1 MTAQNLKK
9 SLLNYAISGKLS
21 ANWRKKNLNSR
32 IPNDVKSRIPSDFN
46 PPFEIP
52 NSWQWVK
59 LGDLGEYKKGPFGSS
74 LTKSMFVPKS
84 ENSIKV
90 YEQKNA
96 IQKNFELGDYFIT
109 KEYFLEKMQGFII
122 KPNDIIISCAGTI
135 GEVYRIPKEAP
146 QGIINQALM
155 RVRLNDLTI
164 FEWFIVAFNF
174 VITANSHQAKG
185 TAIKNIPPFS
195 ILKSLYI
202 PLPPKNEQEFIVNEL
217 ERLMSLADSYE
228 VEFQKLENCKK
239 ELRNLKKS
247 LLNYAISGKLSAN
260 WRKKNLNSRIPN
272 DVKSRIPS
280 DFNPPFEIPNSWQ
293 WVKLRGLGDIIT
305 GSTPPKANKEFYGD
319 DYPFYKPSDLD
330 AGIQVE
336 NSADTIS
343 KKGFEASRKL
353 PQNSILV
360 TCIGATI
367 GKTGL
372 ILKEGICNQQIN
384 AILPNEKFISK
395 FLFFAITSEF
405 FQNEIK
411 HNASSTT
418 LPILNKSKF
427 SNLYIP
433 LPPLDEQERIVKKID
448 ELFEILEVIEN
459 SL

>member
-1 MTAQNLKK
+1 MNTKHLKARI
-9 SLLNYAISGKLS
+9 LDLALQGKLVE
-21 ANWRKKNLNSR
+21 NSR

-46 PPFEIP
+46 PPFKIP

-109 KEYFLEKMQGFII
+109 KEYFLEKMQGFIV

-185 TAIKNIPPFS
+185 TAIKNIPPFY

-202 PLPPKNEQEFIVNEL
+202 PLPPLDEQERIVKKIDEL
-217 ERLMSLADSYE
+217 FSQIDILD
-228 VEFQKLENCKK
+228 KHK
-239 ELRNLKKS
+239 ES
-247 LLNYAISGKLSAN
+247 LLKNIKHTKTRILDLALQGKLV
-260 WRKKNLNSRIPN
+260 KNSRIPN

-280 DFNPPFEIPNSWQ
+280 DFNPPFEIPNSWA
-293 WVKLRGLGDIIT
+293 WVKLGDICEISS
-305 GSTPPKANKEFYGD
+305 GGTPSRNEAEFWENGTIPWLKIADIKD
-319 DYPFYKPSDLD
+319 DYVNSSSEFITQKGL
-330 AGIQVE
+330 E
-336 NSADTIS
+336 NSSAKIF
-343 KKGFEASRKL
+343 KKGTLLFTIFATLGEVAILNIDASTNQAIVGLTPKKDNYITKFIFFALKNIKNSVKL
-353 PQNSILV
+353 IGR
-360 TCIGATI
+360 GATQKNI
-367 GKTGL
+367 NQT
-372 ILKEGICNQQIN
+372 ILK
-384 AILPNEKFISK
+384 
-395 FLFFAITSEF
+395 
-405 FQNEIK
+405 
-411 HNASSTT
+411 
-418 LPILNKSKF
+418 
-427 SNLYIP
+427 NLYIP

>member
-1 MTAQNLKK
+1 MNTKHLKARI
-9 SLLNYAISGKLS
+9 LDLALQGKLVE
-21 ANWRKKNLNSR
+21 NSR
-32 IPNDVKSRIPSDFN
+32 IPNDLNSRIPTDFN
-46 PPFEIP
+46 PPFKIP
-52 NSWQWVK
+52 NSWAWVK

-109 KEYFLEKMQGFII
+109 KEYFLEKMQGFIV

-135 GEVYRIPKEAP
+135 GEVYRIPKKAP

-185 TAIKNIPPFS
+185 TAIKNIPPFY

-202 PLPPKNEQEFIVNEL
+202 PLPPLDEQERIVKKIDEL
-217 ERLMSLADSYE
+217 FSQIDILD
-228 VEFQKLENCKK
+228 KHK
-239 ELRNLKKS
+239 ES
-247 LLNYAISGKLSAN
+247 LLKNIKHTKTRILDLALQGKLVE
-260 WRKKNLNSRIPN
+260 NSRIPN

-280 DFNPPFEIPNSWQ
+280 DFNPPFEIPNSWA
-293 WVKLRGLGDIIT
+293 WVKLGDICEISS
-305 GSTPPKANKEFYGD
+305 GGTPSRNEAEFWENGTIPWLKIADIKD
-319 DYPFYKPSDLD
+319 DYVNSSSEFITQKGL
-330 AGIQVE
+330 E
-336 NSADTIS
+336 NSSAKIF
-343 KKGFEASRKL
+343 KKGTLLFTIFATLGEVAILNIDASTNQAIVGLTPKKDNYITKFIFFAL
-353 PQNSILV
+353 KNIKNSLNLIGR
-360 TCIGATI
+360 GATQKNI
-367 GKTGL
+367 NQT
-372 ILKEGICNQQIN
+372 ILKN
-384 AILPNEKFISK
+384 F
-395 FLFFAITSEF
+395 
-405 FQNEIK
+405 
-411 HNASSTT
+411 
-418 LPILNKSKF
+418 
-427 SNLYIP
+427 YIP

>member
-1 MTAQNLKK
+1 MNTKHLKARI
-9 SLLNYAISGKLS
+9 LDLALQGKLVENS
-21 ANWRKKNLNSR
+21 KIPNDLNSR
-32 IPNDVKSRIPSDFN
+32 IPTDFN
-46 PPFEIP
+46 PPFGIP
-52 NSWQWVK
+52 NSWAWVK

-74 LTKSMFVPKS
+74 LTKSIFVPKS

-109 KEYFLEKMQGFII
+109 KEYFLEKMQGFIV

-185 TAIKNIPPFS
+185 TAIKNIPPFY

-247 LLNYAISGKLSAN
+247 LLNYAISGKLSTN
-260 WRKKNLNSRIPN
+260 WRKENPNSRIPN
-272 DVKSRIPS
+272 DLNSRIPT
-280 DFNPPFEIPNSWQ
+280 DFKPPFGIPNSCA
-293 WVKLRGLGDIIT
+293 WVKLGDICDFQNGFAFKSKDFKNSGYFVIKIANIQNNEIT
-305 GSTPPKANKEFYGD
+305 KENAVFCE
-319 DYPFYKPSDLD
+319 PE
-330 AGIQVE
+330 ICE
-336 NSADTIS
+336 NLENFSV
-343 KKGFEASRKL
+343 KKGD
-353 PQNSILV
+353 IL
-360 TCIGATI
+360 IAMSGATTGKI
-367 GKTGL
+367 GIYNLDEKAFLNQRVGL
-372 ILKEGICNQQIN
+372 FKNFSKNIDKRFFYFVLLTKVEESLKIAIGSAQPNLSTEQI
-384 AILPNEKFISK
+384 
-395 FLFFAITSEF
+395 
-405 FQNEIK
+405 
-411 HNASSTT
+411 
-418 LPILNKSKF
+418 KSY
-427 SNLYIP
+427 YIP
-433 LPPLDEQERIVKKID
+433 LPPKDEQERIVKKID

>member
-21 ANWRKKNLNSR
+21 ANWRKENPNSR
-32 IPNDVKSRIPSDFN
+32 IPNDLNSRIPTDFK
-46 PPFEIP
+46 PPFGIP
-52 NSWQWVK
+52 NSWAWVK

-109 KEYFLEKMQGFII
+109 KEYFLEKMQGFIV

-217 ERLMSLADSYE
+217 ERLMSLAHNYE

-260 WRKKNLNSRIPN
+260 WRKKNPNSRIPN

-280 DFNPPFEIPNSWQ
+280 DFNPPFEIPNSWA
-293 WVKLRGLGDIIT
+293 WVKLGDICNPKQWTTISTEKLKENGKYSVYGANGIIGKYDEYNHEKETILITCRGATCGSINICEPFSYVNGNAFALDNLDENIYLKFMYFCLNGINFKDIIT
-305 GSTPPKANKEFYGD
+305 GTAQPQIVKKNLIEF
-319 DYPFYKPSDLD
+319 
-330 AGIQVE
+330 
-336 NSADTIS
+336 
-343 KKGFEASRKL
+343 
-353 PQNSILV
+353 
-360 TCIGATI
+360 
-367 GKTGL
+367 
-372 ILKEGICNQQIN
+372 
-384 AILPNEKFISK
+384 
-395 FLFFAITSEF
+395 
-405 FQNEIK
+405 
-411 HNASSTT
+411 
-418 LPILNKSKF
+418 
-427 SNLYIP
+427 YIP

>member
-32 IPNDVKSRIPSDFN
+32 IPTDLNSRIPTDFKPPFGIPNSWAWVKLGDLGEVILGGTPSTQNENYFGGDIAWVTPADLNENTVYISKGRRNITEEGLKNSSAKLMPKGSVLFSTRAPVGYAAIAENEISTKQGFISIVLKDFAFNKYIYFVLKSLNNLANSLAGGTTFKELSSTNFKSLPIPLPPKNEQEFIVNELERLMSLADSYEVEFQKLENCKKELRNLKKSLLNYAISGKLSANWRKKNLNSRIPNDLKSRIPSDFN

-164 FEWFIVAFNF
+164 FE
-174 VITANSHQAKG
+174 
-185 TAIKNIPPFS
+185 
-195 ILKSLYI
+195 
-202 PLPPKNEQEFIVNEL
+202 
-217 ERLMSLADSYE
+217 
-228 VEFQKLENCKK
+228 
-239 ELRNLKKS
+239 
-247 LLNYAISGKLSAN
+247 
-260 WRKKNLNSRIPN
+260 
-272 DVKSRIPS
+272 
-280 DFNPPFEIPNSWQ
+280 
-293 WVKLRGLGDIIT
+293 
-305 GSTPPKANKEFYGD
+305 
-319 DYPFYKPSDLD
+319 
-330 AGIQVE
+330 
-336 NSADTIS
+336 
-343 KKGFEASRKL
+343 
-353 PQNSILV
+353 
-360 TCIGATI
+360 
-367 GKTGL
+367 
-372 ILKEGICNQQIN
+372 
-384 AILPNEKFISK
+384 
-395 FLFFAITSEF
+395 
-405 FQNEIK
+405 
-411 HNASSTT
+411 
-418 LPILNKSKF
+418 
-427 SNLYIP
+427 
-433 LPPLDEQERIVKKID
+433 
-448 ELFEILEVIEN
+448 
-459 SL
+459 

>member
-1 MTAQNLKK
+1 MNTKHLKARI
-9 SLLNYAISGKLS
+9 LDLALQGKLVE
-21 ANWRKKNLNSR
+21 NSR
-32 IPNDVKSRIPSDFN
+32 IPNDLNSRIPSDFN
-46 PPFEIP
+46 PPFKIP
-52 NSWQWVK
+52 NSWAWVK

-109 KEYFLEKMQGFII
+109 KEYFLEKMQGFIV

-135 GEVYRIPKEAP
+135 GEVYRIPKKAP

-185 TAIKNIPPFS
+185 TAIKNIPPFY

-202 PLPPKNEQEFIVNEL
+202 PLPPLDEQERIVKKIDEL
-217 ERLMSLADSYE
+217 FSQIDILD
-228 VEFQKLENCKK
+228 KHK
-239 ELRNLKKS
+239 ES
-247 LLNYAISGKLSAN
+247 LLKNIKHTKTRILDLALQGKLVE
-260 WRKKNLNSRIPN
+260 NSRIPN

-280 DFNPPFEIPNSWQ
+280 DFNPPFEIPNSWA
-293 WVKLRGLGDIIT
+293 WVKLGDICEISS
-305 GSTPPKANKEFYGD
+305 GGTPSRNEAEFWENGTIPWLKIADIKD
-319 DYPFYKPSDLD
+319 DYVNSSSEFITQKGL
-330 AGIQVE
+330 E
-336 NSADTIS
+336 NSSAKIF
-343 KKGFEASRKL
+343 KKGTLLFTIFATLGEVAILNIDASTNQAIVGLTPKKDNYITKFIFFAL
-353 PQNSILV
+353 KNIKNSVNLIGR
-360 TCIGATI
+360 GATQKNI
-367 GKTGL
+367 NQT
-372 ILKEGICNQQIN
+372 ILKN
-384 AILPNEKFISK
+384 F
-395 FLFFAITSEF
+395 
-405 FQNEIK
+405 
-411 HNASSTT
+411 
-418 LPILNKSKF
+418 
-427 SNLYIP
+427 YIP

>member
-21 ANWRKKNLNSR
+21 ANWRKENPNSR
-32 IPNDVKSRIPSDFN
+32 IPNDLNSRIPTDFK
-46 PPFEIP
+46 PPFGIP
-52 NSWQWVK
+52 NSWAWVK

-217 ERLMSLADSYE
+217 ERLMSLAHNYE

-260 WRKKNLNSRIPN
+260 WRKKNPNSRIPN

-280 DFNPPFEIPNSWQ
+280 DFNPPFEIPNSWA
-293 WVKLRGLGDIIT
+293 WVKLGDICNPKQWTTISTEKLKENGKYSVYGANGIIGKYDEYNHEKETILITCRGATCGSINICEPFSYVNGNAFALDNLDENIYLKFMYFCLNGINFKDIIT
-305 GSTPPKANKEFYGD
+305 GTAQPQIVKKNLIEF
-319 DYPFYKPSDLD
+319 
-330 AGIQVE
+330 
-336 NSADTIS
+336 
-343 KKGFEASRKL
+343 
-353 PQNSILV
+353 
-360 TCIGATI
+360 
-367 GKTGL
+367 
-372 ILKEGICNQQIN
+372 
-384 AILPNEKFISK
+384 
-395 FLFFAITSEF
+395 
-405 FQNEIK
+405 
-411 HNASSTT
+411 
-418 LPILNKSKF
+418 
-427 SNLYIP
+427 YIP

>member
-21 ANWRKKNLNSR
+21 ANWRKENPNSR
-32 IPNDVKSRIPSDFN
+32 IPNDLNSRIPTDFK
-46 PPFEIP
+46 PPFGIP
-52 NSWQWVK
+52 NSWAWVK

-217 ERLMSLADSYE
+217 ERLMSLAHNYE

-260 WRKKNLNSRIPN
+260 WRKKNPNSRIPN

-280 DFNPPFEIPNSWQ
+280 DFNPPFEIPNSWA
-293 WVKLRGLGDIIT
+293 WVKLGDICNPKQWTTISTEKLKENGKYSVYGANGIIGKYDEYNHEKETILITCRGATCGSINICEPFSYVNGNAFALDNLDENIYLKFMYFCLNGINFKDIIT
-305 GSTPPKANKEFYGD
+305 GTAQPQIVKKNLIEF
-319 DYPFYKPSDLD
+319 
-330 AGIQVE
+330 
-336 NSADTIS
+336 
-343 KKGFEASRKL
+343 
-353 PQNSILV
+353 
-360 TCIGATI
+360 
-367 GKTGL
+367 
-372 ILKEGICNQQIN
+372 
-384 AILPNEKFISK
+384 
-395 FLFFAITSEF
+395 
-405 FQNEIK
+405 
-411 HNASSTT
+411 
-418 LPILNKSKF
+418 
-427 SNLYIP
+427 YIP

-459 SL
+459 YL

>member
-1 MTAQNLKK
+1 MNTKHLKARI
-9 SLLNYAISGKLS
+9 LDLALQGKLVE
-21 ANWRKKNLNSR
+21 NSR
-32 IPNDVKSRIPSDFN
+32 IPNDVKSRIPTDFN

-52 NSWQWVK
+52 NSWAWVK

-74 LTKSMFVPKS
+74 LTKSIFVPKS
-84 ENSIKV
+84 ANSIKV

-109 KEYFLEKMQGFII
+109 KEYFLEKMQGFIV

-185 TAIKNIPPFS
+185 TAIKNIPPFY

-202 PLPPKNEQEFIVNEL
+202 PLPPKDEQERIVKKIDEL
-217 ERLMSLADSYE
+217 FSQIDILD
-228 VEFQKLENCKK
+228 KHK
-239 ELRNLKKS
+239 ES
-247 LLNYAISGKLSAN
+247 LLKNIKHTKTRILYLALQGKLVE
-260 WRKKNLNSRIPN
+260 NSKIPN

-280 DFNPPFEIPNSWQ
+280 DFNPHFEIPNSWA
-293 WVKLRGLGDIIT
+293 WVKLGDICEISS
-305 GSTPPKANKEFYGD
+305 GGTPSRNEAEFWENGTIPWLKIADIKD
-319 DYPFYKPSDLD
+319 DYVNSSSEFITQKGL
-330 AGIQVE
+330 E
-336 NSADTIS
+336 NSSAKIF
-343 KKGFEASRKL
+343 KKGTLLFTIFATLGEVAILNIDASTNQAIVGLTPKKDNYITKFIFFAL
-353 PQNSILV
+353 KNIKNSVNLIGR
-360 TCIGATI
+360 GATQKNI
-367 GKTGL
+367 NQT
-372 ILKEGICNQQIN
+372 ILK
-384 AILPNEKFISK
+384 
-395 FLFFAITSEF
+395 
-405 FQNEIK
+405 
-411 HNASSTT
+411 
-418 LPILNKSKF
+418 
-427 SNLYIP
+427 NLYIP